1 MIIGAIVGVAAI
13 AVTAVAGVFSFGFAR
28 GFVRRRLRFVDAVRS
43 PAVPV
48 LAAVVAGLLVLPLTL
63 IPLVNILVT
72 GVTAAVVGLGAGLG
86 TRSGVKALQRGDIVV
101 R

>member
-1 MIIGAIVGVAAI
+1 MFGPVFGIATLLVA
-13 AVTAVAGVFSFGFAR
+13 VVAGVFSFGFTR

-43 PAVPV
+43 PGIPV
-48 LAAVVAGLLVLPLTL
+48 LAAVGAGLLMLPLTL
-63 IPLVNILVT
+63 LPLVT
-72 GVTAAVVGLGAGLG
+72 GFTAALVGLGAGLG